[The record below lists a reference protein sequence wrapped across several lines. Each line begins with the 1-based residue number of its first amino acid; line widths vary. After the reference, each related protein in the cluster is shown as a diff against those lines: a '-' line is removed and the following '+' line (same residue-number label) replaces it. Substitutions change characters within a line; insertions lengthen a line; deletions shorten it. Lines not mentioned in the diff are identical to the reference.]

1 MDRILD
7 KLRGS
12 VQSERDRRHFLTAQL
27 LFWMLAAPDGHA
39 KNFSIHLLAGSRFEL
54 TPLYD
59 VMSAWPAIGRGA
71 RQFQWQKLKLAMAV
85 RSRNAHYRMHEVQ
98 RRHWNAIAK
107 RNALG
112 QDFEDV
118 IEDVL
123 KRTPS
128 VIATVA
134 AQLPKGF
141 PAEVAEPIF
150 EGLTKQ
156 AGRLAGA

>member
-1 MDRILD
+1 
-7 KLRGS
+7 
-12 VQSERDRRHFLTAQL
+12 
-27 LFWMLAAPDGHA
+27 MLAAPDGHA
-39 KNFSIHLLAGSRFEL
+39 KNFSIHLLAESRFEL

-71 RQFQWQKLKLAMAV
+71 RQFQWQKVKLAMAV

-98 RRHWNAIAK
+98 RRHWNAVAK

-128 VIATVA
+128 AIATVA

-156 AGRLAGA
+156 AGRLAGALVPEAS